1 MTYQSDP
8 KPRRE
13 LASNIGLTYHHL
25 LKNIGVLQFMR
36 DLHVSKGE
44 AKDDYVKVPGTLF
57 WVAGLAIRSNALPHA
72 ARTFGAVRPE
82 SRVLVQ

>member
-1 MTYQSDP
+1 M
-8 KPRRE
+8 
-13 LASNIGLTYHHL
+13 

-44 AKDDYVKVPGTLF
+44 AKDDYVEIPFF
-57 WVAGLAIRSNALPHA
+57 WVAGLAIRSNAHA
-72 ARTFGAVRPE
+72 ARTFGAMRPE